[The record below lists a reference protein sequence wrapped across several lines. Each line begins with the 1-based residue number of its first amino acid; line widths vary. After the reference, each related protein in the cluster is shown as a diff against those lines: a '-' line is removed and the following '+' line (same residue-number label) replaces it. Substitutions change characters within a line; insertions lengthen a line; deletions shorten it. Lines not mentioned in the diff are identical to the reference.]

1 MDDITKSPEPAP
13 GPRRSWLRRAL
24 TPVGA
29 GRPNDAPTTPA
40 QRRRAFQI
48 LFLSL
53 MCLGIGQAGMFAVLP
68 PISRQLGLSEFQ
80 TGAIFAVSATIWV
93 FSSAYWGAR
102 SDRWGRRPMIVLGLA
117 AFAVSTGFFAVSI
130 DLGLA
135 GWLSIAVVYPMMVAS
150 RSIYGIFGSAGF
162 PAAQGYIADRTA
174 PAERT
179 NALANLNAAFGLGTT
194 AGPGVIAALAV
205 LGTVAPFYFVAA
217 LGGISAFVIWRFLPE
232 RTAPILKE
240 RERSGRDGTAW
251 RDPGLLLMVTAGL
264 IGLMVLFGA
273 RPLTYG
279 TIGAVGIV
287 LTGLA
292 WIARRRRGA
301 AAEAGPDPL
310 HLSWR
315 DPRILPFIVFGVL
328 MGTAGSIPIQVIAF
342 FFMDVVKADEA
353 MAVQLA
359 GVGLMTSSMAALFAQ
374 FVVVQRFG
382 LSAGQLVLWGIATAF
397 VSYLTFI
404 IGETYGLII
413 FALLLSG
420 LGFGLIRPG
429 YAAAVSLAVGA
440 DQQGAAAGLT
450 GGAGASGFIFAPLIG
465 NKLYEWDPH
474 APFWLGAALM
484 IAMAIYVLLT
494 PRLRSTD
501 AELQEHADPGV
512 PKV

>member
-1 MDDITKSPEPAP
+1 MDDITKLPEPPPAGQEP
-13 GPRRSWLRRAL
+13 SWLRRAL

-29 GRPNDAPTTPA
+29 GRPNDGPSSPHE
-40 QRRRAFQI
+40 RRRAFQI

-53 MCLGIGQAGMFAVLP
+53 MCLGIGQAGMFAILP

-80 TGAIFAVSATIWV
+80 MGAIFAVSATIWV
-93 FSSAYWGAR
+93 FSSAFWGAR

-117 AFAVSTGFFAVSI
+117 AFAISTGLFAVSI

-135 GWLSIAVVYPMMVAS
+135 GWLSVGIVYPMMIAS

-162 PAAQGYIADRTA
+162 PASQGYIADRTS

-179 NALANLNAAFGLGTT
+179 SAVANLNAAFGLGTT

-205 LGTVAPFYFVAA
+205 LGTVAPFYFVAG
-217 LGGISAFVIWRFLPE
+217 LGAISAFAIWRFLPE

-240 RERSGRDGTAW
+240 KDK
-251 RDPGLLLMVTAGL
+251 
-264 IGLMVLFGA
+264 
-273 RPLTYG
+273 
-279 TIGAVGIV
+279 
-287 LTGLA
+287 
-292 WIARRRRGA
+292 A
-301 AAEAGPDPL
+301 AL

-315 DPRILPFIVFGVL
+315 DPRIIPFMVFGVL
-328 MGTAGSIPIQVIAF
+328 MGTAGAIPIQVIGF
-342 FFMDVVKADEA
+342 LFIDVVKANES
-353 MAVQLA
+353 MAVQLT

-382 LSAGQLVLWGIATAF
+382 LTAGQLVMWGIGVSF
-397 VSYLTFI
+397 VSYLIFV
-404 IGETYGLII
+404 IGETYGLLI

-429 YAAAVSLAVGA
+429 YAAAVSLSVGPEH
-440 DQQGAAAGLT
+440 QGAAAGLT

-484 IAMAIYVLLT
+484 LVMALYVWLT
-494 PRLRSTD
+494 PRLRTVD
-501 AELQEHADPGV
+501 AELEDNADPGV

>member
-1 MDDITKSPEPAP
+1 
-13 GPRRSWLRRAL
+13 LRRAL

-29 GRPNDAPTTPA
+29 GRPSDGPSTPK
-40 QRRRAFQI
+40 QRQRAFQI

-117 AFAVSTGFFAVSI
+117 AFAVSTGLFAVSI

-194 AGPGVIAALAV
+194 AGPGMIAALAV

-217 LGGISAFVIWRFLPE
+217 LGGISAFTIWRFLPE
-232 RTAPILKE
+232 RTAPVLKE
-240 RERSGRDGTAW
+240 RERSGRDGTSW
-251 RDPGLLLMVTAGL
+251 RSPGVLLIVTAGL
-264 IGLMVLFGA
+264 VGLTLLFGA
-273 RPLTYG
+273 RPLTYWA
-279 TIGAVGIV
+279 IGGI
-287 LTGLA
+287 GLLATAAA
-292 WIARRRRGA
+292 WIVQRRSGGGD
-301 AAEAGPDPL
+301 AEPDP
-310 HLSWR
+310 HRLSWR

-382 LSAGQLVLWGIATAF
+382 LSAGQLVLWGIGTAF
-397 VSYLTFI
+397 ASYLTFI
-404 IGETYGLII
+404 VGETYGLII

-429 YAAAVSLAVGA
+429 YAAAVSLSVGA

-484 IAMAIYVLLT
+484 IAMAVYVLLT
-494 PRLRSTD
+494 PRLRSTE